1 MGKQALV
8 QLLLRKKINSA
19 RTALETFLSES
30 TIETREAELTEA
42 LSQAE
47 QPEDIAAV
55 EEEIVAFNKEKE
67 EFTAAKSTLEEEIS
81 KLEEELKEIESK
93 EPKSDDSTALR
104 TKENKGQIRGGQ
116 TNMLTRYKAFSCMQR
131 AQVEELIKRDD
142 VQEFMVRTRAAI
154 SEKRSITGAE
164 LLVPTVMLDI
174 LRDAIG
180 KYSKLISKVNLK
192 PVKGKARQN
201 IAGSI
206 PEGIW
211 TEMIANLNQLNFSF
225 AQIEVDGYKV
235 GGFIPIPNSILED
248 SDIALANE
256 ILDGMGQAIGL
267 ALDKAIL
274 YGTGTKMPVGI
285 VKRLAESAKPAY
297 YGSSE
302 TWTNL
307 RSKNLLVITAEGKD
321 DPSVGDLIFFK
332 DLVRKLGNA
341 KHEKATGSKFWA
353 MSETTATELKARGLT
368 FNASGVIVSGAESSV
383 PVVGGESVT
392 LNFIPDNVIIG
403 GYGNMYLLAEREG
416 TALDQSE
423 HVQFIQDN
431 TVFRGTARYDGRP
444 SFGEAFVAI
453 NISQAD
459 LAAAPTANAVTFAS
473 DTANA

>member
-1 MGKQALV
+1 MLKQLM
-8 QLLLRKKINSA
+8 LRKKINSA
-19 RTALETFLSES
+19 RAALEEFLKADNFQQRSADL
-30 TIETREAELTEA
+30 ETAITEAETDE
-42 LSQAE
+42 E
-47 QPEDIAAV
+47 IAAV
-55 EEEIVAFNKEKE
+55 EDEIKLLDEDKTAFEEK
-67 EFTAAKSTLEEEIS
+67 KSSLEEEVR
-81 KLEEELKEIESK
+81 KLEGELKELDDNQ
-93 EPKSDDSTALR
+93 PKPGEGTEGRS
-104 TKENKGQIRGGQ
+104 KENKGQIRGGQ
-116 TNMLTRYKAFSCMQR
+116 TNMLTRYKAFSGMQR

-302 TWTNL
+302 TWTDL

-459 LAAAPTANAVTFAS
+459 LAAAPTANAVTFAA

>member
-1 MGKQALV
+1 MLKQLM
-8 QLLLRKKINSA
+8 LRKKINSA
-19 RTALETFLSES
+19 RAALEEFLKADNFQQRSADLEAA
-30 TIETREAELTEA
+30 IAEAETDE
-42 LSQAE
+42 E
-47 QPEDIAAV
+47 IAAV
-55 EEEIVAFNKEKE
+55 EDEIKQLEDEQTTFDEK
-67 EFTAAKSTLEEEIS
+67 KSSLEEEVR
-81 KLEEELKEIESK
+81 KLESELKEIE
-93 EPKSDDSTALR
+93 ENQPKAGEGTEGRS
-104 TKENKGQIRGGQ
+104 KENKGQIRGGQ
-116 TNMLTRYKAFSCMQR
+116 ETMLTRYKAFKGMQR

-302 TWTNL
+302 TWTDL

-459 LAAAPTANAVTFAS
+459 LAAAPTANAVTFVS

>member
-1 MGKQALV
+1 MALKQLV
-8 QLLLRKKINSA
+8 LRRKIESA
-19 RTALETFLSES
+19 RSALDEFLKADNFQQRNADLEVA
-30 TIETREAELTEA
+30 IEEAETEDDLA
-42 LSQAE
+42 LL
-47 QPEDIAAV
+47 EDEV
-55 EEEIVAFNKEKE
+55 EKFNKEKE
-67 EFTAAKSTLEEEIS
+67 EFEDKKSSLEEEVR
-81 KLEEELKEIESK
+81 KLESELKEIE
-93 EPKSDDSTALR
+93 ENQPKSAEGSEGR
-104 TKENKGQIRGGQ
+104 SKENKGQNRGGQ
-116 TNMLTRYKAFSCMQR
+116 TNMLTRYKAFAGMQR

-142 VQEFMVRTRAAI
+142 VQEFMIRTRAAI

-201 IAGSI
+201 VTGAV
-206 PEGIW
+206 PEGVW
-211 TEMIANLNQLNFSF
+211 TEMIANLNQINFSF
-225 AQIEVDGYKV
+225 SQIEVDGYKV

-285 VKRLAESAKPAY
+285 VKRLAEASKPAY
-297 YGSSE
+297 YGSTE
-302 TWTNL
+302 TWSDL
-307 RSKNLLVITAEGKD
+307 RTKNLLVITAEGKN
-321 DPSVGDLIFFK
+321 DPTVGDRIFFQ
-332 DLVRKLGNA
+332 DLVRKLGKA
-341 KHEKATGSKFWA
+341 KHEKATGTKFWA

-368 FNASGVIVSGAESSV
+368 FNASGVIVSGAENGV
-383 PVVGGESVT
+383 PVVGGESVI

-403 GYGNMYLLAEREG
+403 GYGNLYLLAERDG

-444 SFGEAFVAI
+444 LFGEGFVAI

-459 LAAAPTANAVTFAS
+459 LAAAPTANAVTFVS

>member
-1 MGKQALV
+1 
-8 QLLLRKKINSA
+8 
-19 RTALETFLSES
+19 
-30 TIETREAELTEA
+30 
-42 LSQAE
+42 
-47 QPEDIAAV
+47 
-55 EEEIVAFNKEKE
+55 
-67 EFTAAKSTLEEEIS
+67 
-81 KLEEELKEIESK
+81 
-93 EPKSDDSTALR
+93 
-104 TKENKGQIRGGQ
+104 
-116 TNMLTRYKAFSCMQR
+116 MLTRYKAFSGMQR

-302 TWTNL
+302 TWTDL